1 MSTIEISPQ
10 AVDECINALA
20 RFGAYGDTGVW
31 RTVYSPEWQDA
42 QQELAR
48 WCTEAGF
55 DVRWDAVGN
64 LWARLEGSEGGD
76 SIVTGSHI
84 DTQIPGGRFDGTL
97 GVVGGFLALRELKQR
112 FGRPRRTLELLS
124 ICEEEGSRFP
134 KSSFWGSRAITGDVA
149 VEEFASQRDGDGVS
163 IGEAMRAVGLD
174 PAGLAGARRSDID
187 VFLELH
193 IEQGPVLEQAGV
205 PVGVV
210 TGVSGLHRYAVEVL
224 GRSDHAGARPM
235 DSRLDA
241 MLGAAAIVTRVC
253 ETALAMGRPA
263 VTTVGKLVVEPNYP
277 SAVAEKVSFTIDAR
291 HPDAAALAEL
301 CDRHEVAVR
310 EETSRRGLGV
320 NVTKLLEI
328 APAPCDPELVE
339 LIETVTNEFN
349 LPHEVMHSGAS
360 HDTQQLATIARSALI
375 FVQSKDGRSHTPEE
389 YTAAEHSAAGIGV
402 LATALHRLAY

>member
-1 MSTIEISPQ
+1 MSTVEVSAQ

-31 RTVYSPEWQDA
+31 RTVYSPEWQAA
-42 QQELAR
+42 QHELAR
-48 WCTEAGF
+48 WCREAGM

-64 LWARLEGSEGGD
+64 LWARLEGTEGGD

-97 GVVGGFLALRELKQR
+97 GVVGGFLALRELKRR
-112 FGRPRRTLELLS
+112 FGPPRRTLELLS
-124 ICEEEGSRFP
+124 ICEEESSRFP
-134 KSSFWGSRAITGDVA
+134 KSSFWGSRAITGDIA
-149 VEEFASQRDGDGVS
+149 VEEFESQRDGDGVS
-163 IGEAMRAVGLD
+163 IGEAMRSVGCD
-174 PAGLAGARRSDID
+174 PGALASARRADID

-205 PVGVV
+205 AVGVV

-241 MLGAAAIVTRVC
+241 MIGAAAIVLRVC
-253 ETALAMGRPA
+253 ETASAMGRPA

-277 SAVAEKVSFTIDAR
+277 SAVAEKVSFTIDVR
-291 HPDAAALAEL
+291 HPDAEVLAEL
-301 CDRHEVAVR
+301 CRRHEVAVQ

-320 NVTKLLEI
+320 HVTKLLEVP
-328 APAPCDPELVE
+328 PAPCDPALVE
-339 LIETVTNEFN
+339 LLTDVAAEQSVTAP
-349 LPHEVMHSGAS
+349 LVASGAG
-360 HDTQQLATIARSALI
+360 HNLQELGKVARTGMV
-375 FVQSKDGRSHTPEE
+375 FVRTAERGDGPPVTAPD
-389 YTAAEHSAAGIGV
+389 AAEGAGLLAA
-402 LATALHRLAY
+402 AMRRLAY